1 MLNDKVGHEDE
12 DNSWML
18 TVHTFF
24 IEAIRF
30 DPPAKGFLL
39 TL

>member
-1 MLNDKVGHEDE
+1 MNSIIIIIIIMMLNDKVGHEDE

-24 IEAIRF
+24 Y
-30 DPPAKGFLL
+30 
-39 TL
+39 